1 MMNKNTASKRGR
13 KLKSLRILAH
23 KVLHTVRPCPKGAGH
38 STVSSKG
45 KQDGS
50 HCCFFS
56 VAKIP
61 SLIFKSCF
69 T

>member
-23 KVLHTVRPCPKGAGH
+23 KVLYTVRPCPKGAGH

-45 KQDGS
+45 KWDDS
-50 HCCFFS
+50 HCFYS